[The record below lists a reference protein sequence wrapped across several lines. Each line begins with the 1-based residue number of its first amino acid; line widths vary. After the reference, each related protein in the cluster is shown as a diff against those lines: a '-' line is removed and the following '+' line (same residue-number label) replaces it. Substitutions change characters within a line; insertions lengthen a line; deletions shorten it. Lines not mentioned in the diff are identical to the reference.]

1 MSGLLL
7 AMNVGNTR
15 TTLGLFEGAT
25 LRGRWHMATRAVRSS
40 DEIWITLRQFLLAA
54 NVAISEHDKIAIASV
69 VPGLTDACVQMARQR
84 FHNEP
89 FVVTVDKVKSLRIDY
104 DPPTAVGAD
113 RLCGAAAAFQ
123 RFGGP
128 VIIVDLGTATVFDV
142 VTADAAYVGGLIA
155 PGLLTSMESLHSGT
169 ALLPRVELKFP
180 EQLIGRTTET
190 SIQSGILNGS
200 VEMIDGLVGQI
211 QNELGSKSVVV
222 ATGGFAELVSSRSRT
237 IAHVVP
243 DLVLEGIR
251 LIAEES

>member
-7 AMNVGNTR
+7 AINVGNTR
-15 TTLGLFEGAT
+15 TTLGLFAGAK
-25 LRGRWHMATRAVRSS
+25 LLDRWHMATRAVRSS

-54 NVAISEHDKIAIASV
+54 NVEPNERDRIAIASV

-84 FHNEP
+84 FSVEP
-89 FVVTVDKVKSLRIDY
+89 LVVTVEQVRSLRIDY

-113 RLCGAAAAFQ
+113 RLCGAVAAFKQ
-123 RFGGP
+123 FGGP

-142 VTADAAYVGGLIA
+142 VTADAVYAGGLIA

-180 EQLIGRTTET
+180 ERIVGRTTET

-200 VEMIDGLVGQI
+200 VEMIDGLVRRI
-211 QNELGSKSVVV
+211 QTELGSACVVA
-222 ATGGFAELVSSRSRT
+222 ATGGFAELVSSRSQT
-237 IAHVVP
+237 ISHVVP

>member
-7 AMNVGNTR
+7 AINVGNTR
-15 TTLGLFEGAT
+15 TTLGLFEGAR
-25 LRGRWHMATRAVRSS
+25 LRDRWHMATRAVRSS

-54 NVAISEHDKIAIASV
+54 NVAISEHEKIAIASV

-84 FHNEP
+84 FHSEP
-89 FVVTVDKVKSLRIDY
+89 FVVTVDKVKSLRINY

-113 RLCGAAAAFQ
+113 RLCGAVAAFL

-128 VIIVDLGTATVFDV
+128 LIMVDLGTATVFDV
-142 VTADAAYVGGLIA
+142 VTADAVYVGGLIA
-155 PGLLTSMESLHSGT
+155 PGLLTSMESLHTGT

-180 EQLIGRTTET
+180 ERIVGRTTEA

-200 VEMIDGLVGQI
+200 VEMIDGLVRRI
-211 QNELGSKSVVV
+211 QCELGDNTIVV
-222 ATGGFAELVSSRSRT
+222 ATGGFAEMVSSRSKT

-251 LIAEES
+251 LIVEDS